1 MIIIVWMEKK
11 CVIII
16 HIFWLVPFLFCYTQP
31 IYYWWNKNE
40 GRNRHKK
47 NKYERRRNE
56 RLRKKPKEES
66 NIKSIRQPPCNFL
79 MLFDLLQLTAIITFW
94 RPFLWSFLSLL
105 FLLYDSINFFS
116 VFCCRNVA
124 AIRCELSQHLIK
136 HLRLEKLFFY
146 FFSSH
151 SHVQINE
158 AKIDIF
164 F

>member
-1 MIIIVWMEKK
+1 MCFSFQIKCEFLIESFNFTSTHDHHRLDGEK

-105 FLLYDSINFFS
+105 FLLYDSINFFQFS
-116 VFCCRNVA
+116 VA
-124 AIRCELSQHLIK
+124 AM
-136 HLRLEKLFFY
+136 
-146 FFSSH
+146 
-151 SHVQINE
+151 
-158 AKIDIF
+158 
-164 F
+164 